1 MESPFNFVSALLS
14 HLFGTRFFQNKIPPV
29 SAPYQQNNSMQ
40 SSIKKSNSQPIPY
53 QNRQNAQIHSKNNS
67 QNNPLHHP
75 QHHPQNHQTFQS
87 QLQNSNHTSI
97 NVPNPLKSPLVGKR
111 WSSSSENNY
120 LRPQQQ
126 LLSSQISVPVQL
138 APSVASCGTLQIRRN
153 IHNSVGLQSSSNSSV
168 VSSNPEVVFRAPN
181 TILRSNSNSRFKF
194 ASIKELPAPEQ
205 FCREP
210 QTKLSM
216 LYS

>member
-1 MESPFNFVSALLS
+1 MWVGPHNTL
-14 HLFGTRFFQNKIPPV
+14 
-29 SAPYQQNNSMQ
+29 
-40 SSIKKSNSQPIPY
+40 KK
-53 QNRQNAQIHSKNNS
+53 
-67 QNNPLHHP
+67 
-75 QHHPQNHQTFQS
+75 QS
-87 QLQNSNHTSI
+87 QLQNSNHISI

-120 LRPQQQ
+120 LRPQQ
-126 LLSSQISVPVQL
+126 QL

-168 VSSNPEVVFRAPN
+168 VSSNPEVVIRAPN
-181 TILRSNSNSRFKF
+181 PILRSNSSSRFKF
-194 ASIKELPAPEQ
+194 ASIHELPAPEQ